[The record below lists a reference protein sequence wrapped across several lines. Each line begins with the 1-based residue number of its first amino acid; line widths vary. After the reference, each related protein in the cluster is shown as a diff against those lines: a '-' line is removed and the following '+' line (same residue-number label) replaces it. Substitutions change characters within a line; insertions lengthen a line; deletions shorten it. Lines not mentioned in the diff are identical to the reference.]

1 LSDEVNWLKN
11 WIQGR
16 LTWLDAQMAIF
27 DSPILAVR
35 EENASAI
42 VFPNPSSS
50 GFFQWKFSLN
60 KPSLV
65 TYFISDAMGRMIL
78 SPKSANFGSGEQI
91 QSLDLS
97 PYPPGIYLFFW
108 KTDEGEVQQIK
119 ILR

>member
-1 LSDEVNWLKN
+1 
-11 WIQGR
+11 
-16 LTWLDAQMAIF
+16 
-27 DSPILAVR
+27 
-35 EENASAI
+35 
-42 VFPNPSSS
+42 
-50 GFFQWKFSLN
+50 
-60 KPSLV
+60 
-65 TYFISDAMGRMIL
+65 MIL